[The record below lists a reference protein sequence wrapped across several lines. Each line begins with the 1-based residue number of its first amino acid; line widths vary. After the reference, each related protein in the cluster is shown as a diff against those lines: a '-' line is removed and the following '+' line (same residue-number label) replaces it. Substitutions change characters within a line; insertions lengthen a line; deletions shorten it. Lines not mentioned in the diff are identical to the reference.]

1 VSAKPSKTAT
11 PTARDAARV
20 ADFRVALRRFVH
32 QTERV
37 ARECGLT
44 PRWYLLLLLIKG
56 APDLSERSTVT
67 DLADRLHLAQ
77 SSVTE
82 LVARAEQA
90 GLIDREPSADDAR
103 VAYLRLTEEGERR
116 FSEAFQSL
124 KAERQ
129 ALREAITGLESEVLD

>member
-129 ALREAITGLESEVLD
+129 ALREAITGLEGEVLD

>member
-1 VSAKPSKTAT
+1 MSAKPSKTAT

-32 QTERV
+32 RTERV